1 MEKRTQQGKL
11 TNLEIA
17 SFCSE
22 MAMILKS
29 GISSLEGVDLLRE
42 DAQTKAEKELLDEI
56 YQSVMDT
63 GRLDQALE
71 ETKVFPEYLIRMTQI
86 GEETG
91 TLDEVME
98 SLAEHYD
105 REEAIRRSVR
115 SAISYPLLMIGM
127 MLVIIIILM
136 TKVMPVFDQ
145 VFRQFGQ
152 EMTGFS
158 RGILLA
164 GNALSRYSAVF
175 AVLLAVIVCAGIYF
189 TKTESGR
196 KKLYHIGSGFAF
208 SRELKDKLSACRF
221 AGGMSLALKSGL
233 TPEQGM
239 EFSENLIEDDDFRKK
254 VAECKADMENGTDIA
269 EALVKA
275 GIFTGVYARMTS
287 IAGKAGMMDE
297 MMGRIADECEEEV
310 DEKLSSMIAV
320 LEPTLVI
327 ILSVIV
333 GTILLS
339 VMLPLLGIMSGLY
352 EVCYVEKRTG
362 TVLSRKTAAPTSEFL
377 SVPSAVCMY
386 LQCFFQWI

>member
-63 GRLDQALE
+63 GRLYQALE

-339 VMLPLLGIMSGLY
+339 VMLPLLGIMSGL
-352 EVCYVEKRTG
+352 
-362 TVLSRKTAAPTSEFL
+362 
-377 SVPSAVCMY
+377 
-386 LQCFFQWI
+386 

>member
-91 TLDEVME
+91 ALDEVME
-98 SLAEHYD
+98 SLAEHYE
-105 REEAIRRSVR
+105 REEAIRRSIR

-145 VFRQFGQ
+145 VFRQLGQ

-196 KKLYHIGSGFAF
+196 KKMYHI
-208 SRELKDKLSACRF
+208 ACRF

-254 VAECKADMENGTDIA
+254 VAGCKADMENGTDIA

-297 MMGRIADECEEEV
+297 VMGRIADECEEEV

-339 VMLPLLGIMSGLY
+339 VMLPLLGIMSGL
-352 EVCYVEKRTG
+352 
-362 TVLSRKTAAPTSEFL
+362 
-377 SVPSAVCMY
+377 
-386 LQCFFQWI
+386 

>member
-29 GISSLEGVDLLRE
+29 GISSLEGVDLLR
-42 DAQTKAEKELLDEI
+42 AQTKAEKELLDEI

-136 TKVMPVFDQ
+136 TKVMYLI
-145 VFRQFGQ
+145 RC
-152 EMTGFS
+152 
-158 RGILLA
+158 
-164 GNALSRYSAVF
+164 SASLV
-175 AVLLAVIVCAGIYF
+175 
-189 TKTESGR
+189 R
-196 KKLYHIGSGFAF
+196 K
-208 SRELKDKLSACRF
+208 
-221 AGGMSLALKSGL
+221 
-233 TPEQGM
+233 
-239 EFSENLIEDDDFRKK
+239 
-254 VAECKADMENGTDIA
+254 
-269 EALVKA
+269 
-275 GIFTGVYARMTS
+275 
-287 IAGKAGMMDE
+287 
-297 MMGRIADECEEEV
+297 
-310 DEKLSSMIAV
+310 
-320 LEPTLVI
+320 
-327 ILSVIV
+327 
-333 GTILLS
+333 
-339 VMLPLLGIMSGLY
+339 
-352 EVCYVEKRTG
+352 
-362 TVLSRKTAAPTSEFL
+362 
-377 SVPSAVCMY
+377 
-386 LQCFFQWI
+386 

>member
-1 MEKRTQQGKL
+1 
-11 TNLEIA
+11 
-17 SFCSE
+17 
-22 MAMILKS
+22 MIFS
-29 GISSLEGVDLLRE
+29 GGCADEGR
-42 DAQTKAEKELLDEI
+42 KELLDEI

-164 GNALSRYSAVF
+164 GNALF
-175 AVLLAVIVCAGIYF
+175 QIFGGVCGTFGGDRLCGYLF
-189 TKTESGR
+189 YKD
-196 KKLYHIGSGFAF
+196 
-208 SRELKDKLSACRF
+208 RERQKETVSHRIRVCIFK
-221 AGGMSLALKSGL
+221 G
-233 TPEQGM
+233 
-239 EFSENLIEDDDFRKK
+239 
-254 VAECKADMENGTDIA
+254 AEG
-269 EALVKA
+269 
-275 GIFTGVYARMTS
+275 
-287 IAGKAGMMDE
+287 
-297 MMGRIADECEEEV
+297 
-310 DEKLSSMIAV
+310 
-320 LEPTLVI
+320 
-327 ILSVIV
+327 
-333 GTILLS
+333 
-339 VMLPLLGIMSGLY
+339 
-352 EVCYVEKRTG
+352 
-362 TVLSRKTAAPTSEFL
+362 
-377 SVPSAVCMY
+377 
-386 LQCFFQWI
+386 

>member
-56 YQSVMDT
+56 YQSVMNT

-208 SRELKDKLSACRF
+208 SRELKDKLSAC
-221 AGGMSLALKSGL
+221 L

-339 VMLPLLGIMSGLY
+339 VMLPLLGIMSGL
-352 EVCYVEKRTG
+352 
-362 TVLSRKTAAPTSEFL
+362 
-377 SVPSAVCMY
+377 
-386 LQCFFQWI
+386 

>member
-1 MEKRTQQGKL
+1 MEKKIQQGRL

-42 DAQTKAEKELLDEI
+42 DAQTQAEQELLEQI
-56 YQSVMDT
+56 YQSVMRE
-63 GRLDQALE
+63 GRLDLAIE
-71 ETKVFPEYLIRMTQI
+71 ETKVFPEYMVRMTQI

-98 SLAEHYD
+98 SLAAHYD
-105 REEAIRRSVR
+105 WEEAIRRSIR
-115 SAISYPLLMIGM
+115 SAVSYPLLMIGM
-127 MLVIIIILM
+127 MLVIIIILI
-136 TKVMPVFDQ
+136 TQVMPVFNQ
-145 VFRQFGQ
+145 VFHQLGQ

-158 RGILLA
+158 KGILMA
-164 GNALSRYSAVF
+164 GNVLSRYAAFFVG
-175 AVLLAVIVCAGIYF
+175 LLAVIVCAGVYF

-196 KKLYHIGSGFAF
+196 RKMYHIGSKFTF
-208 SRELKDKLSACRF
+208 SRELKEKMSACRF

-233 TPEQGM
+233 TPEQSM
-239 EFSENLIEDDDFRKK
+239 EFSGNLIEDDDFRKR

-269 EALVKA
+269 EALIKGDV
-275 GIFTGVYARMTS
+275 FTGVYARMVS

-297 MMGRIADECEEEV
+297 VMGEIADQCEEEV
-310 DEKLSSMIAV
+310 DENLSSMIAV

-339 VMLPLLGIMSGLY
+339 VMLPLLGIMSGL
-352 EVCYVEKRTG
+352 
-362 TVLSRKTAAPTSEFL
+362 
-377 SVPSAVCMY
+377 
-386 LQCFFQWI
+386 

>member
-56 YQSVMDT
+56 YQLVMDT

-175 AVLLAVIVCAGIYF
+175 AVLVFASTQF
-189 TKTESGR
+189 TKQH
-196 KKLYHIGSGFAF
+196 YII
-208 SRELKDKLSACRF
+208 DVF
-221 AGGMSLALKSGL
+221 AGA
-233 TPEQGM
+233 
-239 EFSENLIEDDDFRKK
+239 
-254 VAECKADMENGTDIA
+254 AIA
-269 EALVKA
+269 ELSYFIGTHTNFYKKIWRFFDKVNNVV
-275 GIFTGVYARMTS
+275 F
-287 IAGKAGMMDE
+287 
-297 MMGRIADECEEEV
+297 GRD
-310 DEKLSSMIAV
+310 
-320 LEPTLVI
+320 
-327 ILSVIV
+327 
-333 GTILLS
+333 
-339 VMLPLLGIMSGLY
+339 
-352 EVCYVEKRTG
+352 
-362 TVLSRKTAAPTSEFL
+362 
-377 SVPSAVCMY
+377 
-386 LQCFFQWI
+386 

>member
-152 EMTGFS
+152 EMTGF
-158 RGILLA
+158 
-164 GNALSRYSAVF
+164 
-175 AVLLAVIVCAGIYF
+175 
-189 TKTESGR
+189 
-196 KKLYHIGSGFAF
+196 AF

-339 VMLPLLGIMSGLY
+339 VMLPLLGIMSGL
-352 EVCYVEKRTG
+352 
-362 TVLSRKTAAPTSEFL
+362 
-377 SVPSAVCMY
+377 
-386 LQCFFQWI
+386 

>member
-56 YQSVMDT
+56 YQSVMNT

-208 SRELKDKLSACRF
+208 SRELHHHRYQPLLEEIADKLSACRF

-339 VMLPLLGIMSGLY
+339 VMLPLLEIMSGL
-352 EVCYVEKRTG
+352 
-362 TVLSRKTAAPTSEFL
+362 
-377 SVPSAVCMY
+377 
-386 LQCFFQWI
+386 

>member
-29 GISSLEGVDLLRE
+29 GISALEGVDLLRE

-86 GEETG
+86 G
-91 TLDEVME
+91 VME

-196 KKLYHIGSGFAF
+196 KKMYHIGSGFAF

-339 VMLPLLGIMSGLY
+339 VMLPLLGIMSGL
-352 EVCYVEKRTG
+352 
-362 TVLSRKTAAPTSEFL
+362 
-377 SVPSAVCMY
+377 
-386 LQCFFQWI
+386 

>member
-56 YQSVMDT
+56 YQSVMNT

-196 KKLYHIGSGFAF
+196 KKLYHI
-208 SRELKDKLSACRF
+208 

-339 VMLPLLGIMSGLY
+339 VMLPLLGIMSGL
-352 EVCYVEKRTG
+352 
-362 TVLSRKTAAPTSEFL
+362 
-377 SVPSAVCMY
+377 
-386 LQCFFQWI
+386 

>member
-29 GISSLEGVDLLRE
+29 GISSMEGVDLLRE

-56 YQSVMDT
+56 YQSVMNT

-254 VAECKADMENGTDIA
+254 VDMENGTDIA

-339 VMLPLLGIMSGLY
+339 VMLPLLEIMSGL
-352 EVCYVEKRTG
+352 
-362 TVLSRKTAAPTSEFL
+362 
-377 SVPSAVCMY
+377 
-386 LQCFFQWI
+386 

>member
-71 ETKVFPEYLIRMTQI
+71 ETKVFPEYLIRMT
-86 GEETG
+86 
-91 TLDEVME
+91 
-98 SLAEHYD
+98 
-105 REEAIRRSVR
+105 
-115 SAISYPLLMIGM
+115 
-127 MLVIIIILM
+127 LVIIIILM

-175 AVLLAVIVCAGIYF
+175 VVLLAVIVCAGIYF

-196 KKLYHIGSGFAF
+196 KKMYHIGSGFAF

-339 VMLPLLGIMSGLY
+339 VMLPLLGIMSGL
-352 EVCYVEKRTG
+352 
-362 TVLSRKTAAPTSEFL
+362 
-377 SVPSAVCMY
+377 
-386 LQCFFQWI
+386 

>member
-42 DAQTKAEKELLDEI
+42 DAQTKAEKELLNEI

-136 TKVMPVFDQ
+136 TKVMPVFNQ

-152 EMTGFS
+152 EMTFQIFGGVCGTFGGDCLCGYLFYKD
-158 RGILLA
+158 RERQKET
-164 GNALSRYSAVF
+164 LSHRIRICIF
-175 AVLLAVIVCAGIYF
+175 KG
-189 TKTESGR
+189 
-196 KKLYHIGSGFAF
+196 
-208 SRELKDKLSACRF
+208 
-221 AGGMSLALKSGL
+221 
-233 TPEQGM
+233 
-239 EFSENLIEDDDFRKK
+239 
-254 VAECKADMENGTDIA
+254 AEG
-269 EALVKA
+269 
-275 GIFTGVYARMTS
+275 
-287 IAGKAGMMDE
+287 
-297 MMGRIADECEEEV
+297 
-310 DEKLSSMIAV
+310 
-320 LEPTLVI
+320 
-327 ILSVIV
+327 
-333 GTILLS
+333 
-339 VMLPLLGIMSGLY
+339 
-352 EVCYVEKRTG
+352 
-362 TVLSRKTAAPTSEFL
+362 
-377 SVPSAVCMY
+377 
-386 LQCFFQWI
+386 

>member
-1 MEKRTQQGKL
+1 
-11 TNLEIA
+11 
-17 SFCSE
+17 
-22 MAMILKS
+22 
-29 GISSLEGVDLLRE
+29 
-42 DAQTKAEKELLDEI
+42 
-56 YQSVMDT
+56 
-63 GRLDQALE
+63 
-71 ETKVFPEYLIRMTQI
+71 
-86 GEETG
+86 
-91 TLDEVME
+91 
-98 SLAEHYD
+98 
-105 REEAIRRSVR
+105 
-115 SAISYPLLMIGM
+115 MIGM

-196 KKLYHIGSGFAF
+196 KKLFAF

-297 MMGRIADECEEEV
+297 MMGRIADECEEGV

-339 VMLPLLGIMSGLY
+339 VMLPLLEIMSGL
-352 EVCYVEKRTG
+352 
-362 TVLSRKTAAPTSEFL
+362 
-377 SVPSAVCMY
+377 
-386 LQCFFQWI
+386 

>member
-1 MEKRTQQGKL
+1 MEKRIQQGKL

-164 GNALSRYSAVF
+164 GNALSRYSV
-175 AVLLAVIVCAGIYF
+175 VCAGIYF

-339 VMLPLLGIMSGLY
+339 VMLPLLGIMSGL
-352 EVCYVEKRTG
+352 
-362 TVLSRKTAAPTSEFL
+362 
-377 SVPSAVCMY
+377 
-386 LQCFFQWI
+386 

>member
-1 MEKRTQQGKL
+1 
-11 TNLEIA
+11 
-17 SFCSE
+17 
-22 MAMILKS
+22 
-29 GISSLEGVDLLRE
+29 
-42 DAQTKAEKELLDEI
+42 
-56 YQSVMDT
+56 
-63 GRLDQALE
+63 
-71 ETKVFPEYLIRMTQI
+71 
-86 GEETG
+86 
-91 TLDEVME
+91 
-98 SLAEHYD
+98 
-105 REEAIRRSVR
+105 
-115 SAISYPLLMIGM
+115 

-164 GNALSRYSAVF
+164 GNALSRYSAVL

-196 KKLYHIGSGFAF
+196 KKMYHIGSGFAF

-239 EFSENLIEDDDFRKK
+239 EFSENLIEDDDFQKK

-339 VMLPLLGIMSGLY
+339 VMLPLLGIMSGL
-352 EVCYVEKRTG
+352 
-362 TVLSRKTAAPTSEFL
+362 
-377 SVPSAVCMY
+377 
-386 LQCFFQWI
+386 

>member
-91 TLDEVME
+91 ALDEVME
-98 SLAEHYD
+98 SLAEHYE

-145 VFRQFGQ
+145 VFRQLGQ

-164 GNALSRYSAVF
+164 GNALSRYSAVL
-175 AVLLAVIVCAGIYF
+175 AVLLAVIEPDHRILTMIASHFADRLNPERFMIY
-189 TKTESGR
+189 
-196 KKLYHIGSGFAF
+196 
-208 SRELKDKLSACRF
+208 DKGHCEV
-221 AGGMSLALKSGL
+221 MIHV
-233 TPEQGM
+233 PEQPWYIRALTVQECAQLDLLLEQKEEYVILWKTFFDSICIHERRNDSLQTNM
-239 EFSENLIEDDDFRKK
+239 APKKYRTHMTEFQPE
-254 VAECKADMENGTDIA
+254 
-269 EALVKA
+269 
-275 GIFTGVYARMTS
+275 
-287 IAGKAGMMDE
+287 
-297 MMGRIADECEEEV
+297 
-310 DEKLSSMIAV
+310 
-320 LEPTLVI
+320 
-327 ILSVIV
+327 
-333 GTILLS
+333 
-339 VMLPLLGIMSGLY
+339 
-352 EVCYVEKRTG
+352 
-362 TVLSRKTAAPTSEFL
+362 
-377 SVPSAVCMY
+377 
-386 LQCFFQWI
+386 QQ

>member
-1 MEKRTQQGKL
+1 MEKRTQQRKL

-175 AVLLAVIVCAGIYF
+175 AVLLTVIVCAGIYF

-339 VMLPLLGIMSGLY
+339 VMLPLLGIMSGL
-352 EVCYVEKRTG
+352 
-362 TVLSRKTAAPTSEFL
+362 
-377 SVPSAVCMY
+377 
-386 LQCFFQWI
+386 

>member
-1 MEKRTQQGKL
+1 MPSPTSSV
-11 TNLEIA
+11 I
-17 SFCSE
+17 
-22 MAMILKS
+22 
-29 GISSLEGVDLLRE
+29 GI
-42 DAQTKAEKELLDEI
+42 DAGD
-56 YQSVMDT
+56 
-63 GRLDQALE
+63 
-71 ETKVFPEYLIRMTQI
+71 
-86 GEETG
+86 
-91 TLDEVME
+91 
-98 SLAEHYD
+98 HYH
-105 REEAIRRSVR
+105 
-115 SAISYPLLMIGM
+115 
-127 MLVIIIILM
+127 LM

-175 AVLLAVIVCAGIYF
+175 AVLLAVIVCAGVYF

-196 KKLYHIGSGFAF
+196 KKMYHIGSGFAF

-327 ILSVIV
+327 ILSVIARND
-333 GTILLS
+333 
-339 VMLPLLGIMSGLY
+339 PSGRLCFRFL
-352 EVCYVEKRTG
+352 ELCQDFRRSL
-362 TVLSRKTAAPTSEFL
+362 TVKYKL
-377 SVPSAVCMY
+377 
-386 LQCFFQWI
+386 

>member
-56 YQSVMDT
+56 YQSVMNT

-196 KKLYHIGSGFAF
+196 KKMYHIGS
-208 SRELKDKLSACRF
+208 RF

-254 VAECKADMENGTDIA
+254 IAECKADMENGTDIA

-339 VMLPLLGIMSGLY
+339 VMLPLLGIMSGL
-352 EVCYVEKRTG
+352 
-362 TVLSRKTAAPTSEFL
+362 
-377 SVPSAVCMY
+377 
-386 LQCFFQWI
+386 

>member
-1 MEKRTQQGKL
+1 
-11 TNLEIA
+11 
-17 SFCSE
+17 
-22 MAMILKS
+22 
-29 GISSLEGVDLLRE
+29 
-42 DAQTKAEKELLDEI
+42 
-56 YQSVMDT
+56 
-63 GRLDQALE
+63 
-71 ETKVFPEYLIRMTQI
+71 
-86 GEETG
+86 
-91 TLDEVME
+91 
-98 SLAEHYD
+98 
-105 REEAIRRSVR
+105 
-115 SAISYPLLMIGM
+115 MIGM

-196 KKLYHIGSGFAF
+196 KKMYHIGSGFAF

-269 EALVKA
+269 ETLVKA

-339 VMLPLLGIMSGLY
+339 VMLPLLGIMSGL
-352 EVCYVEKRTG
+352 
-362 TVLSRKTAAPTSEFL
+362 
-377 SVPSAVCMY
+377 
-386 LQCFFQWI
+386 

>member
-175 AVLLAVIVCAGIYF
+175 AVLLAVIVCA
-189 TKTESGR
+189 
-196 KKLYHIGSGFAF
+196 F

-339 VMLPLLGIMSGLY
+339 VMLPLLEIMSGL
-352 EVCYVEKRTG
+352 
-362 TVLSRKTAAPTSEFL
+362 
-377 SVPSAVCMY
+377 
-386 LQCFFQWI
+386 

>member
-1 MEKRTQQGKL
+1 
-11 TNLEIA
+11 
-17 SFCSE
+17 
-22 MAMILKS
+22 
-29 GISSLEGVDLLRE
+29 
-42 DAQTKAEKELLDEI
+42 
-56 YQSVMDT
+56 MDT

-233 TPEQGM
+233 TTEQGM

-254 VAECKADMENGTDIA
+254 VAECKADMEKWNGYRR
-269 EALVKA
+269 
-275 GIFTGVYARMTS
+275 GTG
-287 IAGKAGMMDE
+287 
-297 MMGRIADECEEEV
+297 
-310 DEKLSSMIAV
+310 EKPESSQVFMR
-320 LEPTLVI
+320 
-327 ILSVIV
+327 
-333 GTILLS
+333 G
-339 VMLPLLGIMSGLY
+339 
-352 EVCYVEKRTG
+352 
-362 TVLSRKTAAPTSEFL
+362 
-377 SVPSAVCMY
+377 
-386 LQCFFQWI
+386 

>member
-42 DAQTKAEKELLDEI
+42 DAQTKAEKKLLDEI

-175 AVLLAVIVCAGIYF
+175 AGIYF

-233 TPEQGM
+233 TTEQGM

-339 VMLPLLGIMSGLY
+339 VMLPLLGIMSGL
-352 EVCYVEKRTG
+352 
-362 TVLSRKTAAPTSEFL
+362 
-377 SVPSAVCMY
+377 
-386 LQCFFQWI
+386 

>member
-136 TKVMPVFDQ
+136 TKVMPVF
-145 VFRQFGQ
+145 GQ

-254 VAECKADMENGTDIA
+254 VAECKADMEKGTDIA

-339 VMLPLLGIMSGLY
+339 VMLPLLEIMSGL
-352 EVCYVEKRTG
+352 
-362 TVLSRKTAAPTSEFL
+362 
-377 SVPSAVCMY
+377 
-386 LQCFFQWI
+386 